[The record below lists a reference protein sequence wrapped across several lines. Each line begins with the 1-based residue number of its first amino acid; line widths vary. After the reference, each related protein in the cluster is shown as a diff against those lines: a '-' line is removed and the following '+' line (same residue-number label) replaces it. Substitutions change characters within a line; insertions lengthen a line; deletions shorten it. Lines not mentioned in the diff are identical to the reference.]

1 MGTRFVCL
9 ASLALAGCSTGIV
22 PMDHG
27 TYMIGKDGG
36 VLVSQEST
44 KSYVYNAA
52 NAFCAERSMV
62 VETIKVETRGPI
74 PFVRPAQ
81 AQLQFRCVLPK

>member
-1 MGTRFVCL
+1 MRILIVCL
-9 ASLALAGCSTGIV
+9 ALTACSTGIV
-22 PMDHG
+22 PMDEG

-44 KSYVYNAA
+44 KAYVYSEA

-81 AQLQFRCVLPK
+81 AQLQFKCVPPK